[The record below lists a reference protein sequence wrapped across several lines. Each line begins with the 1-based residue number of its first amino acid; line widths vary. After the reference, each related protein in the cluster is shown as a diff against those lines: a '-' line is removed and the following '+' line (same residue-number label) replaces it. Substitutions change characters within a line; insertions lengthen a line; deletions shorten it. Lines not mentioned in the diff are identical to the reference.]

1 MSKVSIQ
8 KVTTQRQRRQYA
20 IFPWQIYQGDPL
32 WVPPLVPDR
41 LKQLNPEEGTFFQ
54 HGKAD
59 FFLAYKDSQLAGTI
73 MAAEDRS
80 SNQSRHLTDAMF
92 GFFECVNDQEVA
104 NALFDTAQAWARAH
118 GLNRLVGPFHQDYDS
133 AYGILIEGRDRPPVI
148 SCGHTPAYYE
158 DLVVHYGFEPYRP
171 DNIAFAV
178 DITKETREFKLLHKL
193 AAKAEQRGTVVI
205 REARLDEWDREADR
219 IHFLLNKALAHLVD
233 YVGWDRE
240 ALNDTLEPF
249 RKYADP
255 ELVLF
260 ADVGDRTVGFFPG
273 IPNLNEILHHLNGLR
288 YPWDSLRYLRYKN
301 LQPKC
306 LAIKSVLVLP
316 EYWGTGVSLMLFSE
330 MLKRARA
337 KGYQWVDLS
346 LTSADNPKTPMLA
359 ERMGGEIY
367 KRYRVYSIPVNEAQD
382 GRKA

>member
-1 MSKVSIQ
+1 MSQISIQ
-8 KVTTQRQRRQYA
+8 KVSTHHQRRQYA
-20 IFPWQIYQGDPL
+20 TFPWQIYRDDPL

-41 LKQLNPEEGTFFQ
+41 MKQLDPEKGTFYQ
-54 HGKAD
+54 HGIAD
-59 FFLAYKDSQLAGTI
+59 FFLVYKDDKLAGTI

-80 SNQSRHLTDAMF
+80 SNESRDRSDAMF
-92 GFFECVNDQEVA
+92 GFFESINDQGVA
-104 NALFDTAQAWARAH
+104 NALFDCVRDWAKEH
-118 GLNRLVGPFHQDYDS
+118 NLTQMIGPFHQDYDS
-133 AYGILIEGRDRPPVI
+133 AYGVLIEGRDRPPAI

-158 DLVVHYGFEPYRP
+158 DLVVNYGFTPYRP

-178 DITKETREFKLLHKL
+178 DITKDTREFQLLHKL
-193 AAKAEQRGTVVI
+193 AEKAKERGVAVI
-205 REARLDEWDREADR
+205 REARLEEWDREADR
-219 IHFLLNKALAHLVD
+219 VHYLLNKALSHLVD

-260 ADVGDRTVGFFPG
+260 ADVGDQTVGFFPG

-288 YPWDSLRYLRYKN
+288 YPWDTLKLLRYKN
-301 LQPKC
+301 LTPKC

-316 EYWGTGVSLMLFSE
+316 EYWGSGVSLMLFSE

-337 KGYQWVDLS
+337 KGYEWVDLS
-346 LTSADNPKTPMLA
+346 LTSIDNPKTPMLA
-359 ERMGGEIY
+359 ERMGGWIY
-367 KRYRVYSIPVNEAQD
+367 KRYRVYQLPVE
-382 GRKA
+382 